1 MKRKT
6 IACCLGLL
14 FSMKAFAQIPYFAP
28 TVGDGKMYAY
38 TSLKVRPGINR
49 QETYTTFQYGLGDH
63 FATGADLYTGQ
74 NCAYWGALI
83 RYGLEVSQW
92 FNIGAEVIPSFD
104 LNNSFKFAYLSSALY
119 LNGAISRNKR
129 LFWCTNTWWVVNRDK
144 PFTLSNYEYL
154 AYTIPLKKQQ
164 SLIPMVGTIHAWL
177 FDQDLDLAA
186 GCYYSIK
193 NWNIYV
199 WGNDYLKSHPRFI
212 VGVDYT
218 F

>member
-1 MKRKT
+1 MPVGFDPNTLGSGKHLLTAICGNDTIKCHFVMFSLDDKT
-6 IACCLGLL
+6 PCEETDDWFYVSDSH
-14 FSMKAFAQIPYFAP
+14 FSA
-28 TVGDGKMYAY
+28 DGKPVYVQVGSSNSD
-38 TSLKVRPGINR
+38 THV
-49 QETYTTFQYGLGDH
+49 
-63 FATGADLYTGQ
+63 LYTVVSGETV
-74 NCAYWGALI
+74 
-83 RYGLEVSQW
+83 LEE
-92 FNIGAEVIPSFD
+92 GSFD

-164 SLIPMVGTIHAWL
+164 SLTPMVGTIHSWL